1 MGDRLPCGGGDGQ
14 TLSGTLNRAVAKKQ
28 SGRHKGLST
37 KEQRKVFVADGA
49 AGGGGGGGGGDGG
62 GGGEEEVFVLSVVL
76 VAVVV
81 VCACP
86 TLSLFALHSVQWWK
100 RAHCSEKEK

>member
-1 MGDRLPCGGGDGQ
+1 MGDRLPCGGGGGQ
-14 TLSGTLNRAVAKKQ
+14 ALSGTLNRAVAKKQ

-49 AGGGGGGGGGDGG
+49 AGGGGGGD
-62 GGGEEEVFVLSVVL
+62 GGEEEVFVLSVVLVVL